1 MYIPNPR
8 YPPFPSSIEPLRG
21 VYLPYLPRVVG
32 AAPKT
37 RSGVRQEKGR
47 GRGGKEWGKGARR
60 EGAMGEGEDGGR
72 DKLAG
77 GGLKRGSGKQAADP
91 DGRVRR
97 RAPKAGSSWRGGR
110 AQTGGSGGRGERTV
124 TGRSGGRGIKASGR
138 TSKPANGRAV
148 TTGSGGR
155 PLTGGPSGR
164 TIKA

>member
-1 MYIPNPR
+1 
-8 YPPFPSSIEPLRG
+8 
-21 VYLPYLPRVVG
+21 
-32 AAPKT
+32 
-37 RSGVRQEKGR
+37 
-47 GRGGKEWGKGARR
+47 
-60 EGAMGEGEDGGR
+60 MGEGEDGGR

-97 RAPKAGSSWRGGR
+97 RAPTGGSSWRGGR
-110 AQTGGSGGRGERTV
+110 TLTGGSGE
-124 TGRSGGRGIKASGR
+124 RGIKASGR

-148 TTGSGGR
+148 TSGSGGR